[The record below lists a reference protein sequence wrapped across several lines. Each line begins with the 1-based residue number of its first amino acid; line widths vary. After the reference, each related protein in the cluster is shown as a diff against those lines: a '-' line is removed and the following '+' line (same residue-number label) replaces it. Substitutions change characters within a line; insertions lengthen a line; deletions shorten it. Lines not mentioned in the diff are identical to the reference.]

1 MIEREITIKL
11 EVKYLKKE
19 PEPKTWCK
27 QILFCFTRPIAEF
40 IDGFNI
46 SKLKKIYWRRK
57 AISEMQKV
65 DFINAVSELLYDEV
79 LTHGTPPNIELCKM
93 LCADA
98 ARDIF
103 YEKKMN
109 GGFDDLNIM
118 VD

>member
-1 MIEREITIKL
+1 MIEREIKINIT
-11 EVKYLKKE
+11 EKYLNEE
-19 PEPKTWCK
+19 PEPKTWYK
-27 QILFCFTRPIAEF
+27 QILFYFTRPIAEF

-93 LCADA
+93 LCADE